1 VNLKECL
8 VQPVS
13 ITLYLNGVVE
23 LLLVKSGAAFVSSSV
38 DSNNLL
44 IVTRSSLSSF
54 LADGA
59 ENDVELILV
68 EVHTSHAC
76 DVNEISTENVR
87 EVFRVE
93 LSPGFLDS

>member
-8 VQPVS
+8 VQP
-13 ITLYLNGVVE
+13 ITITFDLNGVVE

-38 DSNNLL
+38 YGNNLL

-59 ENDVELILV
+59 ENDVELIFV
-68 EVHTSHAC
+68 KVHTSHAC
-76 DVNEISTENVR
+76 DVNEISKENIR
-87 EVFRVE
+87 EIFRVE